1 MKISGAEFRSK
12 SGSHGFGNES
22 NNHFPIRHRLCVQLS
37 RGSCRNYVG
46 FVYGLYLKYSDS
58 ELWSPI
64 NCRQPVQ
71 SWPTSHEDVRGR
83 RVNLSQIYSTHK
95 WMKTRPASR
104 SLSQPARWWI
114 STTFKFIH
122 KPVTSFFAATTSAN
136 SSRAGRPLEERR
148 TNESTSLSYRYLLLL
163 DKIIMESVAHTCSL
177 PGPVRRGLGHAPFF
191 AKEISIEPGFMTLI
205 QLHWRARDRRNKHN
219 DFGPGRVRL
228 Q

>member
-1 MKISGAEFRSK
+1 MYGVLGWKKERRHGGSRLEWPFLVWDLNLESICKLMKISGAEFRSK
-12 SGSHGFGNES
+12 SGSHGFRNES

-114 STTFKFIH
+114 STTFKFH
-122 KPVTSFFAATTSAN
+122 S
-136 SSRAGRPLEERR
+136 
-148 TNESTSLSYRYLLLL
+148 
-163 DKIIMESVAHTCSL
+163 
-177 PGPVRRGLGHAPFF
+177 
-191 AKEISIEPGFMTLI
+191 
-205 QLHWRARDRRNKHN
+205 
-219 DFGPGRVRL
+219 
-228 Q
+228 